1 MALNLM
7 PAIEVLRQKLE
18 ELKAQGLYYAGEL
31 VFASDDQLWNKI
43 DPLSFHLYDV
53 RHAEKLDRIVM
64 LFTDQ
69 AVTKAAMLVIEK
81 EHISCTG
88 AQDGTFLID
97 AFRSM
102 QHSDGSVLHDSSDYS
117 AVGSSVRLICDKP
130 LFLTL
135 LYRHN
140 LLRQDVNLQAIESH
154 AVSAGQNKDL
164 AFYKEV
170 REILIGFFSKDI
182 WRQEFP
188 RLTVPFDP
196 AELAEALAKYLD
208 GLQVMQQL
216 LWDSRWEKTES
227 PNVAALQ
234 RRCREI
240 EDLIRILKDQ
250 MSQLAFTSRLEVPH
264 PTPEMTIALW
274 RCDECFPVDMG
285 FGELIC
291 IRAELEWMLEYL
303 NSNAPGEES
312 TRRDK
317 LREYRL
323 DILWRQL
330 REVDSLLENKTG
342 DMHFDWKAYLGDL

>member
-7 PAIEVLRQKLE
+7 PTIEVLQQKLE
-18 ELKAQGLYYAGEL
+18 EIKARELYYAGEI

-43 DPLSFHLYDV
+43 DPLSYHLYDV
-53 RHAEKLDRIVM
+53 RHADKLDRIVM

-81 EHISCTG
+81 NHISCTG
-88 AQDGTFLID
+88 VQDSTFLID

-102 QHSDGSVLHDSSDYS
+102 QCGTGAVLHDSSAYS
-117 AVGSSVRLICDKP
+117 EVGSPVRLICDKP

-140 LLRQDVNLQAIESH
+140 LLRRDVNLQTIASY
-154 AVSAGQNKDL
+154 AVSAGQKKDL

-170 REILIGFFSKDI
+170 REILIGFFNKDI
-182 WRQEFP
+182 WMQEFP
-188 RLTVPFDP
+188 RMNVPFDP
-196 AELAEALAKYLD
+196 TELTDALAKYLD

-216 LWDSRWEKTES
+216 LWDSRLEETES
-227 PNVAALQ
+227 SNVAALQ

-240 EDLIRILKDQ
+240 EDLIRLLKEQ
-250 MSQLAFTSRLEVPH
+250 MFQLTSAPRLEVPY
-264 PTPEMTIALW
+264 PAPGTTIALW
-274 RCDECFPVDMG
+274 RCEECFPVDMS

-291 IRAELEWMLEYL
+291 IRAELERMLERL
-303 NSNAPGEES
+303 HGNAPDEES
-312 TRRDK
+312 TRRVK
-317 LREYRL
+317 LWEYRM

-330 REVDSLLENKTG
+330 REVDSLLEKKTD
-342 DMHFDWKAYLGDL
+342 DMHFDWKAYLGDV